1 MVDFKNKLIFK
12 LHKVNIDKK
21 EQALQDQLID
31 GEEII
36 GAYQTMRD
44 YVVFTNMRIIS
55 VNVQGVT
62 GKKKDFT
69 SMPYAK
75 INCFSIETSGV
86 LDLDSELELYIAGVE
101 EVIHFE
107 FFGSCDIK
115 EIGKNIAKYALR

>member
-1 MVDFKNKLIFK
+1 MIDFKNKLIFK

-21 EQALQDQLID
+21 EQALQDQLLD
-31 GEEII
+31 GEEVI

-86 LDLDSELELYIAGVE
+86 LDLDSELELYIAGVD

-107 FFGSCDIK
+107 FFGNCDIK